1 MTRQKK
7 ALIVILGGLVGMLVI
22 IRILS
27 RLWPFI
33 ALSLLQQGAQS
44 RMHCWVKV
52 VDQNEN
58 GVNAYRVE
66 ITEHSAPLLP
76 FLSKGARLVVYETRK
91 DGMFEYQSKGTV
103 SFVIFGHWDTQW
115 TLNPRYLLQQR
126 NLAVTSSAY
135 QRGVSENA
143 TGYLG
148 SKRNPYLLHVFTV
161 GPMQKL
167 LFWQRRVKLE
177 KEGDYAC
184 MDLLAGRIWE
194 SKTPEGDVAIADGL
208 FGKNRELPECFHY
221 VVAGANCGVAPVLDD
236 WGLCPPEG
244 GYQHTLCAPKDWEA
258 RNWSSSG
265 IQVYY
270 RLEKGKTGEVV
281 YGRLTLGMSP
291 RVQNAEIHNYTN
303 LQGERNLYYNGYN
316 EDPSGFDGIIRD
328 YISPPAP

>member
-1 MTRQKK
+1 
-7 ALIVILGGLVGMLVI
+7 
-22 IRILS
+22 
-27 RLWPFI
+27 
-33 ALSLLQQGAQS
+33 
-44 RMHCWVKV
+44 MHCWVKV
-52 VDQNEN
+52 IDQN
-58 GVNAYRVE
+58 GQSVNRYKVE
-66 ITEHSAPLLP
+66 VTEHGVPLMP
-76 FLSKGARLVVYETRK
+76 FLSSGTRLSVFETQK
-91 DGMFEYQSKGTV
+91 DGTFEYKSKGMV
-103 SFVIFGHWDTQW
+103 SLVIFGHWDTQW

-126 NLAVTSSAY
+126 NLAATSSAY
-135 QRGVSENA
+135 QRGVSENP

-148 SKRNPYLLHVFTV
+148 SKRNPYILHVFTV

-258 RNWSSSG
+258 RNWSSNG
-265 IQVYY
+265 VQIYY
-270 RLEKGKTGEVV
+270 QLKSAKTGVV
-281 YGRLTLGMSP
+281 AYGRLTLGMSP
-291 RVQNAEIHNYTN
+291 RVQNAEIQTYTN
-303 LQGERNLYYNGYN
+303 LHGERNLYYNGYN
-316 EDPSGFDGIIRD
+316 EDPSGYDGVIRD
-328 YISPPAP
+328 YISPPVQ